1 MRAIAADIVKRY
13 PVEEPSASLPDEWPA
28 PESLVESLPDV
39 AQFDLDL
46 MPESLRPLVK
56 DVAERMQVP
65 LDFPAVA
72 AIATLAGVTNRRA
85 CIQPKRN
92 DHTDGRAEPL
102 GRYRSAAWDARIPVL
117 SASRNRR
124 V

>member
-1 MRAIAADIVKRY
+1 
-13 PVEEPSASLPDEWPA
+13 
-28 PESLVESLPDV
+28 
-39 AQFDLDL
+39 

-85 CIQPKRN
+85 MIQPKERP
-92 DHTDGRAEPL
+92 HLDGRAEPL
-102 GRYRSAAWDARIPVL
+102 GRYRCAARDAQVSCAFL
-117 SASRNRR
+117 HDATGAGNRER
-124 V
+124 MAQGA